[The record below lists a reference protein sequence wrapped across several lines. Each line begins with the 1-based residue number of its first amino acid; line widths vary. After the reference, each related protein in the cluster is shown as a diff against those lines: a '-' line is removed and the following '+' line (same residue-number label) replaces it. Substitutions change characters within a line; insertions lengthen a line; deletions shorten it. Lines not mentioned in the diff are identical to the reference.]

1 MMQLSS
7 ALGATEIRV
16 TFGCET
22 AVCTPD
28 TVDATCEALIAKH
41 GPGIPTFTYWGPA
54 REQFQP
60 EEEKTAEQEQ
70 PFPLVTETALVLP
83 SEPTYSDWDT
93 QVVDESAKTRIEAI
107 HEALTANGV
116 QVNASEQLYAT
127 GTRMARE
134 GYSTQESRKVKHD
147 RSMPLR
153 DAGEALCQAVRDEQ
167 REDIFLSAREAAD
180 SIETNGQIT
189 LAGKALTETAI
200 RGLLTKI
207 DSPAMTYVIGV
218 GRRILDEAGNEAPD
232 YAAMLQDRA
241 KIAEV
246 LQYELRRRG
255 DVELKLRTRANPGDI
270 YAVVTPSY
278 VDADA
283 PKLVPSIVEAFSS
296 DAKGT
301 WRYDPATTSWELQA
315 SVWTPTTV
323 QEQAVGEP
331 FRGYGSFQS
340 RDNGTGRFRGGGGVE
355 MLRCLNASVYL
366 AKSAKVSRVHR
377 GTILEDISL
386 VVDAAAKSIET
397 LIKIWADSRL
407 QVVALPAPED
417 RPTPIEVAI
426 PGFWRALLTDRRSE
440 LQGVLTGKVE
450 THVSNLSAAYFDE
463 RRDKSQIVRSD
474 FGQGWTRYIQ
484 DLSAPT
490 QRDGE
495 IAISQW
501 LANRRPMRYEAAN
514 S

>member
-1 MMQLSS
+1 MQLSS

-16 TFGCET
+16 TMGPQT
-22 AVCTPD
+22 VVCAPD
-28 TVDATCEALIAKH
+28 KVDEICEALLTKH

-60 EEEKTAEQEQ
+60 EEEKTDEQ

-83 SEPTYSDWDT
+83 SEPTYSEFGEGK
-93 QVVDESAKTRIEAI
+93 QIVDQSATVRIEAM
-107 HEALTANGV
+107 HEALKANGV
-116 QVNASEQLYAT
+116 NVDASEQLYAT

-134 GYSTQESRKVKHD
+134 GYATQASRKSDHD
-147 RSMPLR
+147 RSMLLR

-167 REDIFLSAREAAD
+167 REDILLSAREAAD
-180 SIETNGQIT
+180 SIKTNGKIT
-189 LAGKALTETAI
+189 LADKTLTETAI
-200 RGLLTKI
+200 RGLLTKL
-207 DSPAMTYVIGV
+207 DSPAMTYVIRV
-218 GRRILDEAGNEAPD
+218 GRRILDEAGNEVPD

-255 DVELKLRTRANPGDI
+255 DVELKLRTRKNPGDI
-270 YAVVTPSY
+270 YAVMTPSY

-283 PKLVPSIVEAFSS
+283 PKLVPLIVEAFSS

-301 WRYDPATTSWELQA
+301 WNYDPSTTSWELQA
-315 SVWTPTTV
+315 SVWTPTPV

-331 FRGYGSFQS
+331 FRGYGSYQS
-340 RDNGTGRFRGGGGVE
+340 RDNGTGRFRGGGGVA
-355 MLRCLNASVYL
+355 MLKCLNASVYL
-366 AKSAKVSRVHR
+366 AESAQVSRVHR
-377 GTILEDISL
+377 GMILEDIGL

-397 LIKIWADSRL
+397 LIKIWADTRQ
-407 QVVALPAPED
+407 QVVPLPTQEHT
-417 RPTPIEVAI
+417 PTPIEVAI

-450 THVSNLSAAYFDE
+450 RHVHELTMAYFGE

-474 FGQGWTRYIQ
+474 FGQGWTRYMQ
-484 DLSAPT
+484 DQSAPT

-501 LANRRPMRYEAAN
+501 LANRRPMRFEAAN
-514 S
+514 V